1 MHDPFQLHGSR
12 WFIIRVP
19 AMVQPEVP
27 VKFGFKNVRN
37 DVEHNM
43 ALARAHLEQLKAS
56 GEYATFLAELAQT
69 SSRPSRSG
77 SR

>member
-1 MHDPFQLHGSR
+1 
-12 WFIIRVP
+12 
-19 AMVQPEVP
+19 MVQPEVP